1 MPEGQLLE
9 MDLNDGWGPLCQFL
23 NVLVSSEPFP
33 KVNDV
38 EAADKYATKVILTTL
53 GVWLGIFTVTAVT
66 LYPAN
71 TSYE

>member
-23 NVLVSSEPFP
+23 NVLVPSEPFP

-66 LYPAN
+66 LYLAN
-71 TSYE
+71 T

>member
-23 NVLVSSEPFP
+23 NVLVSSEPLP

-66 LYPAN
+66 LYLAN
-71 TSYE
+71 T